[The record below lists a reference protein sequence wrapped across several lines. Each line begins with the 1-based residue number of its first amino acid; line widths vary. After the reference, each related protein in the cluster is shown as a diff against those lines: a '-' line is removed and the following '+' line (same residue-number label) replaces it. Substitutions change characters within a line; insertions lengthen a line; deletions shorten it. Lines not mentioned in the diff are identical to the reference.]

1 MKATA
6 HLAKVLP
13 LCAMLVTLW
22 GNNAEAKVDRVTVTA
37 EVPQQDTKAATLDA
51 AKREARRRAVEQGA
65 GTLVQSNTIVRN
77 YELIADEI
85 VTSAKGVLS
94 DEKWG
99 ELEMLEDGTA
109 KITLTATVSKEA
121 IESSICTVV
130 KANHDPRIALVFVEK
145 TGKENSDWKIE
156 RGLVEA
162 MLTDRLMEACFT
174 MVEPAIKVTKVSAKG
189 DIPQEA
195 IEKIVANTQAQYVL
209 VGSGKV
215 IESELAIGDPSK
227 ATKMRSFSLSAS
239 VRLIN
244 VDSKEIEAVAAKSTQ
259 VLGISPEHALSN
271 LGQKQRAYGMI
282 DGVLDQI
289 FDKIAKRWSAD
300 LVGGSTVQL
309 IVKNVANFKLARGFE
324 KLAEKAFPQGA
335 INRSS
340 LKNQQAVYNIKVDG
354 GADAFA
360 EQIEGKKVGKKTVQV
375 LEIMK
380 GKVILE
386 LE

>member
-1 MKATA
+1 MKAIA
-6 HLAKVLP
+6 HLAKTLS
-13 LCAMLVTLW
+13 LGAMVVALW
-22 GNNAEAKVDRVTVTA
+22 GSQAEAKVDRVTVTA
-37 EVPQQDTKAATLDA
+37 EVAQQGTKAATLEA

-85 VTSAKGVLS
+85 VTSAKGILS

-99 ELEMLEDGTA
+99 ELEMLDGTA

-156 RGLVEA
+156 RGLIES
-162 MLTDRLMEACFT
+162 MFTDRLMDACFT
-174 MVEPAIKVTKVSAKG
+174 MVEPAIKVTEVSARG
-189 DIPQEA
+189 DIPQDA
-195 IEKIVANTQAQYVL
+195 IGQIVANTQAQYVL
-209 VGSGKV
+209 VGSGKF
-215 IESELAIGDPSK
+215 IESDVKIGNKSPS
-227 ATKMRSFSLSAS
+227 KMRSFSLSAS
-239 VRLIN
+239 VKLIN
-244 VDSKEIEAVAAKSTQ
+244 VDTKEIEAVGAKNAQ
-259 VLGISPEHALSN
+259 VLGISPEHAVSN
-271 LGQKQRAYGMI
+271 PGQKKRAFGMI
-282 DGVLDQI
+282 DGVLDQV
-289 FDKIAKRWSAD
+289 FEKIAKRWSAD

-309 IVKNVANFKLARGFE
+309 IVKKVSSFKVARRFE
-324 KLAEKAFPQGA
+324 ALAEKSFPQGS

-340 LKNQQAVYNIKVDG
+340 LKNKQAVYNIKVDG
-354 GADAFA
+354 GADVFA

-375 LEIMK
+375 LEVMK

>member
-1 MKATA
+1 MKAIV

-13 LCAMLVTLW
+13 LSALTLALW
-22 GNNAEAKVDRVTVTA
+22 GSQAEAKVDRVSVTA
-37 EVPQQDTKAATLDA
+37 EVAQLDTKAATLAA

-99 ELEMLEDGTA
+99 ELEMLDGTA

-162 MLTDRLMEACFT
+162 MFTDRLMEACFT
-174 MVEPAIKVTKVSAKG
+174 MVEPAIKVTEVSARG
-189 DIPQEA
+189 DIPQSA
-195 IEKIVANTQAQYVL
+195 IDEIVANTQAQYVL
-209 VGSGKV
+209 VGSGKF
-215 IESELAIGDPSK
+215 IESEVKIGNKAPS
-227 ATKMRSFSLSAS
+227 KMRSFSLSAN
-239 VRLIN
+239 VKLIN
-244 VDSKEIEAVAAKSTQ
+244 VDTKVIEAVGSKATQ
-259 VLGISPEHALSN
+259 VLGISPEHAVSSP
-271 LGQKQRAYGMI
+271 GPKKRAFGMV

-289 FDKIAKRWSAD
+289 FEKIAKRWAAD
-300 LVGGSTVQL
+300 LVGGSAIQL
-309 IVKNVANFKLARGFE
+309 VVKKVGSFKVAKRFE
-324 KLAEKAFPQGA
+324 KLAEAAFPQGS

-340 LKNQQAVYNIKVDG
+340 LKNKQAVYSIKVDG
-354 GADAFA
+354 GADVFA

-375 LEIMK
+375 LEVMK

-386 LE
+386 LD